1 MSLSPIR
8 FEILEAM
15 LLLDKPEKPAVIA
28 KEAGKDFPSAM
39 MHILWLTR
47 MGYAASPAKGLY
59 VITENGKKALG
70 LPDISR
76 EKAREILAPLP
87 TDKAFHFY
95 AGIGKPLNL
104 SAHSL
109 RDFCDKILNVDEV
122 SINFHLNRGDFE
134 AWFTC
139 LGDVELAKKVAL
151 LKAKKNV
158 GEDLRKRLH
167 AIVETRCMALA
178 NVAAHAITSV

>member
-8 FEILEAM
+8 FELLEAM

-47 MGYAASPAKGLY
+47 MGYVASPAKGLY
-59 VITENGKKALG
+59 VITEKGKKALG

-76 EKAREILAPLP
+76 EKAQEILAPLP
-87 TDKAFHFY
+87 LDKAFHFY
-95 AGIGKPLNL
+95 VGIGKPLNV
-104 SAHSL
+104 SAYSL
-109 RDFCDKILNVDEV
+109 KDFCDKILNIDEA

-134 AWFTC
+134 AWFAC
-139 LGDVELAKKVAL
+139 LGDDELAKKVAL

-158 GEDLRKRLH
+158 GADLRKRLH
-167 AIVETRCMALA
+167 AIVENRCMALA
-178 NVAAHAITSV
+178 NVAAHAVMTV

>member
-1 MSLSPIR
+1 MSLSPIK

-28 KEAGKDFPSAM
+28 KYAGKDFPSAM

-47 MGYAASPAKGLY
+47 MGYASAPAKGLY
-59 VITENGKKALG
+59 AITEKGKKALG

-76 EKAREILAPLP
+76 EKAQEIIAPLP
-87 TDKAFHFY
+87 LDKAFHFY
-95 AGIGKPLNL
+95 ADIGKPLNL

-109 RDFCDKILNVDEV
+109 QDFCEKILNVDEV

-134 AWFTC
+134 SWFTC
-139 LGDVELAKKVAL
+139 IGDDELARKVTL
-151 LKAKKNV
+151 LKAKKNI

-167 AIVETRCMALA
+167 TIVKNRCMALA
-178 NVAAHAITSV
+178 SIAAHAVTSL

>member
-1 MSLSPIR
+1 MSLSLVR
-8 FEILEAM
+8 SEILEAM

-28 KEAGKDFPSAM
+28 KEAGKDFPSVM

-47 MGYAASPAKGLY
+47 MGYSASPAKGLY
-59 VITENGKKALG
+59 VITEKGKKALG

-76 EKAREILAPLP
+76 EKAQEILAPLP
-87 TDKAFHFY
+87 PDKAFHFY

-109 RDFCDKILNVDEV
+109 RDFCDKILKVNEE
-122 SINFHLNRGDFE
+122 SIEFHLNRGDFE

-139 LGDVELAKKVAL
+139 LGDGELAKKVAL
-151 LKAKKNV
+151 LKTKKNV
-158 GEDLRKRLH
+158 DGDLRNRLH
-167 AIVETRCMALA
+167 AIVENRCMALA
-178 NVAAHAITSV
+178 NVAAHAVASV